1 MVAQMVKHLPVMQET
16 WVWSLGWEDHLEKVM
31 ATHSSTIAWE
41 IPWTEKPGGLQ
52 STGLQNIGYSWVTNT
67 FKYSWIQLSDQHFQ
81 ISPCPSLTS
90 IAARWG
96 VETQPCKAE
105 REGEDGLRGPVSCS
119 PCFCS
124 LRSFYASKWTPLL
137 IEVAEYYQSDCF
149 EPKEVER
156 PTAIKHLECWN
167 NQEVEITNFL
177 LYTNCSGGSVEMHEK
192 GNPCEQWDELEICSN
207 SWKRGHSLKAIIRG
221 VKEKQINSKALLS
234 IWNVANGT
242 EELNLKMYLIIIKLD
257 INLKLRVHSIMEKV

>member
-1 MVAQMVKHLPVMQET
+1 MV
-16 WVWSLGWEDHLEKVM
+16 LGFHGRSDAKASACNAGDLGLIPGLGRSPGEGNGNPLQYNCLGNSTNRKAWW
-31 ATHSSTIAWE
+31 ATVHGVA
-41 IPWTEKPGGLQ
+41 KNL
-52 STGLQNIGYSWVTNT
+52 
-67 FKYSWIQLSDQHFQ
+67 IQLSDQHFQ

-149 EPKEVER
+149 ELKEVER

-207 SWKRGHSLKAIIRG
+207 SWKRGHSLKAIIMG

-257 INLKLRVHSIMEKV
+257 INLKLRVHSIMEKF